1 MRKSQDISAILK
13 RKHLK
18 LIDKERAT
26 MKSDD
31 KLNEN
36 LESFEEDTI
45 VNQSLALVDIVK
57 DLLATTKKRLN
68 RVYVVLIISI
78 LSNLVIIGAFLWY
91 ESQWTY
97 ETTETTT
104 TQTVDG
110 ENSQINNVD
119 GNQYNDEAT
128 HNE

>member
-1 MRKSQDISAILK
+1 M
-13 RKHLK
+13 
-18 LIDKERAT
+18 IDKERAT